1 MSTNKT
7 CRTCGTD
14 ISANAPFG
22 HCPKCLLDLG
32 FGPLP
37 DDQDA
42 PPPSA
47 TGAAQCFGDYE
58 LIDQIGRGGMGIVY
72 RARQVALN
80 RPVALKM
87 ISAGEFATPMLIQR
101 FRREAEAAA
110 NLHHPHIVPI
120 HEIGE
125 LKGQYFYSMQLIE
138 GDGLDKHIGPRG
150 FSVDP
155 AATDARVST
164 RARQEKIAR
173 ILCQVAWA
181 VDYAHQRGV
190 LHRDLKPSN
199 IILDRDG
206 APHLTDFGVAKVM
219 SHDASN
225 LTASGA
231 IMGTPSYMAPEQAAG
246 DSKRITVAADIYSL
260 GAVLYTMLTGSPPFR
275 GETPVATLRQV
286 VEQEPKHPSTL
297 VEGID
302 SDLAT
307 IAMKCLEKEPQ
318 RRYSSASALAE
329 DLERW
334 TRREP
339 IQARSIGTG
348 ERFWRWCRR
357 NPKLAVLGS
366 SVMLLLVFLAVGA
379 TVFALHVQSS
389 NDSAEKSNRYLRKQ
403 LIEHLVAVYG
413 NPGTLEYDVESEERR
428 ELFRQPPARTWGGS
442 RLTLTAAVY
451 VYEHPTNMLE
461 TLSPVLLTLEDKLG
475 ERLGRQ
481 VEIHLRM
488 FRTYDKGYEALESTN
503 LNFGRVGPASYV
515 HLLDRG
521 NNVRLLAMQD
531 HIRPLTLAVF
541 THTNSAVARLL
552 ASQPDIS
559 LAELVANRS
568 LAMSHTNST
577 TGNHVPKWFFARAGV
592 FATNFARIEHLAG
605 QSRVR
610 DAVASARFDLGVGN
624 LDLVENRED
633 LKVIAQREVPADLGL
648 CWVAGRG
655 LDETLNK
662 HLRECLFEIRDPAIF
677 EKFESDVSGFTALSD
692 DALARLRQL
701 IRDAAPFDAVSK

>member
-87 ISAGEFATPMLIQR
+87 ISAGEFATPMLVQR

-125 LKGQYFYSMQLIE
+125 LKGQYFYSMQLID

-150 FSVDP
+150 FSVDS

-302 SDLAT
+302 ADLAT

-357 NPKLAVLGS
+357 NPRVAVLGG
-366 SVMLLLVFLAVGA
+366 SVALLLILLAVGA
-379 TVFALHVQSS
+379 TVFAVHIKNLNASLES
-389 NDSAEKSNRYLRKQ
+389 NNREFYKQ
-403 LIEHLVAVYG
+403 AVENLVKVYEDPSKESHLIRSEARRALFNEG
-413 NPGTLEYDVESEERR
+413 RGWDFPGPRLELTFVED
-428 ELFRQPPARTWGGS
+428 
-442 RLTLTAAVY
+442 
-451 VYEHPTNMLE
+451 VYEHPTNMLAS
-461 TLSPVLLTLEDKLG
+461 LAPIFRALEDDLS
-475 ERLGRQ
+475 ERLRQ
-481 VEIHLRM
+481 PVEIHFLMCKSSETRNQ
-488 FRTYDKGYEALESTN
+488 AVESTN
-503 LNFGRVGPASYV
+503 LTFTRYGPAKYMQS
-515 HLLDRG
+515 LEAGDGL
-521 NNVRLLAMQD
+521 RLLAMQD
-531 HIRPLTLAVF
+531 YPNPLTMAIF
-541 THTNSAVARLL
+541 THTNSEIARTLDLRPDTPLFDLL
-552 ASQPDIS
+552 
-559 LAELVANRS
+559 VNRS
-568 LAMSHTNST
+568 MAFSGSNST
-577 TGNHVPKWFFARAGV
+577 TGTTVPKWFLASNGI
-592 FATNFARIEHLAG
+592 FATNLARYAHHDG
-605 QSRVR
+605 QRRVF
-610 DAVASARFDLGVGN
+610 DAVLTNAFDVGSGNLEIVKVYPSLRVIATHVVPDLG
-624 LDLVENRED
+624 R
-633 LKVIAQREVPADLGL
+633 
-648 CWVAGRG
+648 CWVAGTG
-655 LDETLNK
+655 LVGEAELR
-662 HLRECLFEIRDPAIF
+662 LRECLLELRGQEILDGLETPTIGF
-677 EKFESDVSGFTALSD
+677 KMVSEE
-692 DALARLRQL
+692 ALARLRS
-701 IRDAAPFDAVSK
+701 IRRGADAFDAVSK